1 MKDNN
6 KRIII
11 REQEKGKTKR
21 KKFSLGKEKK
31 AKGGVVVVG
40 DVVWGSSGPQNKT
53 KKKKYNSPMIPIESC
68 YYTYPGQ
75 PLNRPSRSFTKNL
88 SHSEI

>member
-53 KKKKYNSPMIPIESC
+53 KKKN
-68 YYTYPGQ
+68 TT
-75 PLNRPSRSFTKNL
+75 LR
-88 SHSEI
+88 

>member
-40 DVVWGSSGPQNKT
+40 DVVWGST
-53 KKKKYNSPMIPIESC
+53 KKKYNSPMIPIESC